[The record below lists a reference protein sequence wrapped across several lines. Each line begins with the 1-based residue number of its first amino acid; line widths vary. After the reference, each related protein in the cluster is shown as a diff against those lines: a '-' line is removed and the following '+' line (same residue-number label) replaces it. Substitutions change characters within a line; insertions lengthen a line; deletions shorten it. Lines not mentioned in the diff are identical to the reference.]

1 MNTDN
6 KELYK
11 FLYGTAS
18 WKNGIEAMFTSDFK
32 GCRSHNDVMKVYN
45 KYVPY
50 LVYGRAFN
58 TMLRMYTD
66 FRSIITEL
74 NTKNTEFA
82 LEVAFSLNKKDDVKG
97 VYAYKSMKHKK
108 MIDKKDDVLK
118 DGSKGAIKSETVLK
132 FFNHLKDT
140 IDNDDFSNL
149 VYKTQ
154 KVEQVKAY
162 YITILLGLC
171 TGRRMVEILKTIN
184 ISIKKG
190 VPMFSGFVKKS
201 PDDDKPSTGVILF
214 ITPTEAKK
222 YLSMLRKLI
231 DVSAID
237 NKDINKKYNAVFN
250 NALVKYSSDI
260 LGATPFLNNKGVLA
274 KISFH
279 DLRKIYAGYA
289 YKEFGNGGDTS
300 MYYQKVL
307 NVQEQ
312 LTGEATYRMSG
323 LVE

>member
-1 MNTDN
+1 
-6 KELYK
+6 
-11 FLYGTAS
+11 
-18 WKNGIEAMFTSDFK
+18 
-32 GCRSHNDVMKVYN
+32 MKVYN

-108 MIDKKDDVLK
+108 MIDKKNDNNKDDK
-118 DGSKGAIKSETVLK
+118 ADKIGAIKSETVLK

-140 IDNDDFSNL
+140 IDKDDFSNL

-201 PDDDKPSTGVILF
+201 PNDDKPSTGVILF

-222 YLSMLRKLI
+222 YLKNGGTM
-231 DVSAID
+231 DAI
-237 NKDINKKYNAVFN
+237 KKKYKVTP
-250 NALVKYSSDI
+250 DI
-260 LGATPFLNNKGVLA
+260 EK
-274 KISFH
+274 
-279 DLRKIYAGYA
+279 
-289 YKEFGNGGDTS
+289 
-300 MYYQKVL
+300 
-307 NVQEQ
+307 Q
-312 LTGEATYRMSG
+312 LTT
-323 LVE
+323 L